1 MFAVYAHPI
10 RTGDRA
16 SNSIEYK
23 PLISIA
29 DWSCHCPFLDFFLPA
44 SPLFQTPIQRRP
56 AVECRQSLCDRN
68 PQDARFFYIQTRT
81 TLDMSQQFNPCITD
95 DGSYTFFSEEFGQT
109 FHSKYGAKEESIY
122 KYAIPT
128 LLSEKASRGHLRILD
143 ICYGLGYN
151 SAAALAT
158 IWRSN
163 PNCTV
168 EIIALE
174 IDRSVPISAIE
185 HHLLNDWEEPIP
197 SLLTQLIQMES
208 ILVPR
213 GSANETARLNARLIL
228 GDARQTIVDPL
239 DRGFQA
245 DAIFLDPFS
254 PTACPQLWTIE
265 FIDRVAKCCASDGII
280 ATYSCASAVRTAMVE
295 AGLFVGDTSPVGRK
309 SPGTIA
315 SFNAAQITPLSQ
327 QEREHL
333 QTRAAIPYRDPTL
346 SDSMAKII
354 IRRELEQ
361 DDCGLETTSQWKKR
375 WRKN

>member
-1 MFAVYAHPI
+1 MP
-10 RTGDRA
+10 T
-16 SNSIEYK
+16 
-23 PLISIA
+23 LI
-29 DWSCHCPFLDFFLPA
+29 FLLVQP
-44 SPLFQTPIQRRP
+44 T
-56 AVECRQSLCDRN
+56 
-68 PQDARFFYIQTRT
+68 
-81 TLDMSQQFNPCITD
+81 DMNQQFNPCITD

-109 FHSKYGAKEESIY
+109 FHSKYGAKEESIF

-128 LLSEKASRGHLRILD
+128 LLAQKAERGHLRILD

-158 IWRSN
+158 IWRSH

-174 IDRSVPISAIE
+174 IDRTVPISAIE
-185 HHLLNDWEEPIP
+185 HNLLSDWDEPIP
-197 SLLTQLIQMES
+197 SLLTELIRTES
-208 ILVPR
+208 IDT
-213 GSANETARLNARLIL
+213 ERLNARLIL
-228 GDARQTIVDPL
+228 GDARQTISDPL

-254 PTACPQLWTIE
+254 PTACPQLWSIE

-280 ATYSCASAVRTAMVE
+280 ATYSCASAVRTAMVA
-295 AGLFVGDTSPVGRK
+295 AGLSVGDTSPVGRK

-315 SFNAAQITPLSQ
+315 SFNAAQLTPLSQ

-375 WRKN
+375 WRNN

>member
-1 MFAVYAHPI
+1 MSKFAPY
-10 RTGDRA
+10 
-16 SNSIEYK
+16 
-23 PLISIA
+23 
-29 DWSCHCPFLDFFLPA
+29 
-44 SPLFQTPIQRRP
+44 
-56 AVECRQSLCDRN
+56 
-68 PQDARFFYIQTRT
+68 
-81 TLDMSQQFNPCITD
+81 ITD

-109 FHSKYGAKEESIY
+109 FHSKYGAKEESVF

-128 LLSEKASRGHLRILD
+128 LLTEKASRGHLRILD

-174 IDRSVPISAIE
+174 MDRSVPISAIE
-185 HHLLNDWEEPIP
+185 HNLLSDWEEPIP
-197 SLLTQLIQMES
+197 QLLTK
-208 ILVPR
+208 LVR
-213 GSANETARLNARLIL
+213 AEKIEDDRLNARLIL
-228 GDARQTIVDPL
+228 GDARQTISEPL
-239 DRGFQA
+239 DRGFRA

-280 ATYSCASAVRTAMVE
+280 ATYSCASAIRTAMVE
-295 AGLFVGDTSPVGRK
+295 AGLVVGDSSPVGRK
-309 SPGTIA
+309 SPSTIA
-315 SFNAAQITPLSQ
+315 SFNAAHITPLSQ

-375 WRKN
+375 WRNN

>member
-1 MFAVYAHPI
+1 
-10 RTGDRA
+10 
-16 SNSIEYK
+16 
-23 PLISIA
+23 
-29 DWSCHCPFLDFFLPA
+29 
-44 SPLFQTPIQRRP
+44 
-56 AVECRQSLCDRN
+56 
-68 PQDARFFYIQTRT
+68 
-81 TLDMSQQFNPCITD
+81 MSQQFNPCITD

-109 FHSKYGAKEESIY
+109 FHSKYGAKEESIF

-128 LLSEKASRGHLRILD
+128 LLAEKADRGHLRILD

-163 PNCTV
+163 PACTV

-174 IDRSVPISAIE
+174 IDRTVPISAIE
-185 HHLLNDWEEPIP
+185 HNLLNDWEEPIP
-197 SLLTQLIQMES
+197 SLLTQLIRTES
-208 ILVPR
+208 I
-213 GSANETARLNARLIL
+213 ETERLNARLIL
-228 GDARQTIVDPL
+228 GDARQTISDPL
-239 DRGFQA
+239 DRGFTA

-280 ATYSCASAVRTAMVE
+280 ATYSCASAVRTAMVA
-295 AGLFVGDTSPVGRK
+295 AGLSVGDSSPVGRK

-315 SFNAAQITPLSQ
+315 SFDPTQLTPLSQ
-327 QEREHL
+327 QELEHL

-354 IRRELEQ
+354 IRREMEQ

-375 WRKN
+375 WRNN

>member
-1 MFAVYAHPI
+1 
-10 RTGDRA
+10 
-16 SNSIEYK
+16 
-23 PLISIA
+23 
-29 DWSCHCPFLDFFLPA
+29 
-44 SPLFQTPIQRRP
+44 
-56 AVECRQSLCDRN
+56 
-68 PQDARFFYIQTRT
+68 
-81 TLDMSQQFNPCITD
+81 MSQQFAPYITD

-109 FHSKYGAKEESIY
+109 FHSKYGAKEESIF

-128 LLSEKASRGHLRILD
+128 LLAQKACRGHLRILD

-158 IWRSN
+158 IWRSH
-163 PNCTV
+163 PDCTV

-174 IDRSVPISAIE
+174 IDRTVPISAIE
-185 HHLLNDWEEPIP
+185 HNLLSDWEEPIP
-197 SLLTQLIQMES
+197 QLLTR
-208 ILVPR
+208 LVRSEPI
-213 GSANETARLNARLIL
+213 EIDRLNAQLIL
-228 GDARQTIVDPL
+228 GDARQTIADPIE
-239 DRGFQA
+239 RGFKA

-254 PTACPQLWTIE
+254 PVACPQLWTIE

-295 AGLFVGDTSPVGRK
+295 AGLFVGDSMPVGRK

-315 SFNAAQITPLSQ
+315 SFNAAQLTPLSQ
-327 QEREHL
+327 QELEHL

-375 WRKN
+375 WKNNY

>member
-1 MFAVYAHPI
+1 
-10 RTGDRA
+10 
-16 SNSIEYK
+16 
-23 PLISIA
+23 
-29 DWSCHCPFLDFFLPA
+29 
-44 SPLFQTPIQRRP
+44 
-56 AVECRQSLCDRN
+56 
-68 PQDARFFYIQTRT
+68 
-81 TLDMSQQFNPCITD
+81 MSQQFSPYITD

-109 FHSKYGAKEESIY
+109 FHSKYGAKEESIF

-128 LLSEKASRGHLRILD
+128 LLAEKADRGHLRILD

-163 PNCTV
+163 PDCTV

-174 IDRSVPISAIE
+174 LDRTVPISAIE
-185 HHLLNDWEEPIP
+185 HNLLSDWEEPIP
-197 SLLTQLIQMES
+197 ELL
-208 ILVPR
+208 
-213 GSANETARLNARLIL
+213 ARLVRAEIIELDRFKAQLIL
-228 GDARQTIVDPL
+228 GDARQTISEPI
-239 DRGFQA
+239 DREFKA

-254 PTACPQLWTIE
+254 PVACPQLWTVE

-295 AGLFVGDTSPVGRK
+295 AGLCVGDSTPVGRK

-315 SFNAAQITPLSQ
+315 SFNAAQLTPLSP
-327 QEREHL
+327 QELEHL
-333 QTRAAIPYRDPTL
+333 QTRAAIPYRDPNL

-375 WRKN
+375 WRNK